1 MSLSQR
7 LSLFEFDLVSLD
19 LASKNK
25 TNDQLV
31 QIFASFGF
39 NSQLVQFMLNQR
51 MLLNR
56 VLLRL
61 QLYSETN
68 MSESDVRSGLSMLN
82 NPSVTSLVDY
92 LFNSTSTSTSIESNV
107 TTKKSSPQQTPV
119 VTIATTVAI
128 VEEDTEQVED
138 DNEEECEESE
148 ESHFDSYFNTCV
160 RESDD
165 PTNVVKLKEMYESFT
180 KWWNNIYE
188 DELPSK
194 DDLKDYLASRLGR
207 KVGSTV
213 TNVMLV

>member
-7 LSLFEFDLVSLD
+7 LSLFEFDLGSLD

-25 TNDQLV
+25 TNDQLI
-31 QIFASFGF
+31 QMFGSLGF

-68 MSESDVRSGLSMLN
+68 MPESEVREGLSMLN
-82 NPSVTSLVDY
+82 NSSVTSLVDY
-92 LFNSTSTSTSIESNV
+92 LFNTTTNNV
-107 TTKKSSPQQTPV
+107 TSAAVITKKSSPPPTPV
-119 VTIATTVAI
+119 VATA
-128 VEEDTEQVED
+128 VEEDTEQVEENAED
-138 DNEEECEESE
+138 EEDE

-165 PTNVVKLKEMYESFT
+165 PTNIVKLKEMYESFN
-180 KWWNNIYE
+180 KWCNNNYE
-188 DELPSK
+188 DEVPSK
-194 DDLKDYLASRLGR
+194 DDLKDYLSSRLGR